1 MTTEFDTNNLGTI
14 LITLNVY
21 AKLEDNEYKARELER
36 AAKVVE
42 RTIEQLRNLYVE
54 TSDPKVKPKV
64 FQILHPTI

>member
-1 MTTEFDTNNLGTI
+1 MTTELDTNNLGTI
-14 LITLNVY
+14 LITLNVQ
-21 AKLEDNEYKARELER
+21 AKHEDNEYKARELER

-54 TSDPKVKPKV
+54 TGDPKV